1 MKSLKY
7 LNKYLWK
14 YRKTLSAGILFIILT
29 NILNILAPYLVR
41 IAFDNSLEE
50 ISLFTYFKETAFED
64 FYRSK
69 IIQTAAL
76 FGGLILLSTLVRGV
90 FMFLMRQTVIIA
102 SRKIEYDLKNEIYS
116 HYQKMNLSFFRA
128 NFTGDLM
135 NRLSED
141 VSKVRQYLG
150 PAIMYFINLVFTF
163 ITVIAMMVSVNP
175 KLTLYVLL
183 PLPFLSASIY
193 YVSKIINRKS
203 DLIQSKL
210 SDLTTFVQE
219 SMSGIRVLKAFSV
232 QGIFADIFSREN
244 NQYRDLSMSLT
255 TVNSVFLPLVMSL
268 VGLSTILTIYLGGLE
283 VIHGN
288 FTYGNIAEFVIYV
301 NLLTWPVSS
310 LGWVTAIIQ
319 SADASQARINRF
331 LEVDPEIKTSKGK
344 PCKFENEISFENVSF
359 QYNEKKKVLHEINFK
374 IKKGQTIGL
383 VGHTGSG
390 KTTLLNLLARFYD
403 PTSGQILIDKTNLKE
418 LSLHDYRDLVSY
430 VPQDVFLFSESIYDN
445 IIFGSSKSD
454 NLQFEDVERVAKTA
468 AIHDNIEQ
476 FPNSYQTQLG
486 ERGITLSGGQKQRI
500 ALARALIRDPEIII
514 LDDCLSAVDHTTEK
528 IILANLKNELKNR
541 TAFIVSHRLSVVA
554 DTNLIIVLDQGKID
568 AIGTHDELLKSN
580 AYYKKL
586 YKKQMEEIEQLSE

>member
-14 YRKTLSAGILFIILT
+14 YRKTLAAGILFIILT
-29 NILNILAPYLVR
+29 NILNILSPYLVR
-41 IAFDNSLEE
+41 IAFDNSLEQV
-50 ISLFTYFKETAFED
+50 SLFHFYEGTELEAF
-64 FYRSK
+64 FRNK
-69 IIQTAAL
+69 IIKIAAA
-76 FGGLILLSTLVRGV
+76 FGGLILLATIVRGV

-116 HYQKMNLSFFRA
+116 QYQKMNLSFFRA

-150 PAIMYFINLVFTF
+150 PAIMYFVNLVFTF
-163 ITVIAMMVSVNP
+163 ITVIVMMVSVNP

-193 YVSKIINRKS
+193 YVSNIINRKS
-203 DLIQSKL
+203 DLIQAKL

-219 SMSGIRVLKAFSV
+219 SMSGVRVLKAFSV
-232 QGIFADIFSREN
+232 QAVFANIFSREN
-244 NQYRDLSMSLT
+244 DHYKDLSMSLT
-255 TVNSVFLPLVMSL
+255 TVNSFFSPLMMSL

-283 VIHGN
+283 VIDGN

-319 SADASQARINRF
+319 SAAASQARINKF
-331 LEVDPEIKTSKGK
+331 LEVEPEIKANQGAH
-344 PCKFENEISFENVSF
+344 CRFENEIRFDKVSF
-359 QYNEKKKVLHEINFK
+359 QYNEQKKVLHGISFK
-374 IKKGQTIGL
+374 IPKGQTIGL

-403 PTSGQILIDKTNLKE
+403 TTTGQILIDNTNLKE
-418 LSLHDYRDLVSY
+418 LNLKEYRDLVSY

-445 IIFGSSKSD
+445 ILFGSSKLTQLSK
-454 NLQFEDVERVAKTA
+454 EDVERVAKIA
-468 AIHDNIEQ
+468 AVHDSIRE
-476 FPNSYQTQLG
+476 FPQGYDTPLG

-500 ALARALIRDPEIII
+500 ALARALIRDPEIIL

-528 IILANLKNELKNR
+528 IILANLRNELKNR
-541 TAFIVSHRLSVVA
+541 TAVIVSHRLSVIA
-554 DTNLIIVLDQGKID
+554 NTHIIIVLNQGRID
-568 AIGTHDELLKSN
+568 AIGTHEELLKSN

-586 YKKQMEEIEQLSE
+586 YEKQMEEGEPQQ